1 MARDVKLMTSEIVK
15 GLVMQPI
22 SSPKKEEEPEVQPP
36 SNVLPLQPKQEP
48 PQPVTAPLDTAP
60 KPVHPLTQRALQ
72 NWDLTADMD
81 ANELAINRI
90 LARKLNMP
98 LGVIQ
103 NAHPSMRKRMLER
116 QDVQKALQLESV
128 TRRKLAEN
136 AEIAGI
142 LRGDVDKT
150 LASENAVKRMARG
163 LSGQPSAEEAAW
175 DEVFREDDQTTSL
188 VGGTITGAARG
199 TLRAK
204 AGLLV
209 SWAEQLAEIA
219 DAKGKSFSEVYLEN
233 VLQKTAAPSRSPYLG
248 YKEKGIQAMSSLIT
262 SIPSAII
269 EKVFAPDTDEEQDVL
284 RTRSSEAFTAAFE
297 TMRRAEAIP
306 RSEHSKRFLTK
317 VQALKGSYLSQTAQ
331 FVELIVSDPL
341 GFMATSNEV
350 MAEQIPVLGAGA
362 LTSRFFGAGAG
373 MAVATGGN
381 YAQERF
387 MLTPDRI
394 KYVKEA
400 TGVDMSTK
408 EGLQK
413 YMTDP
418 SVRQAFIDYGVG
430 RGIPI
435 AVAQLAS
442 LGLMRQIW
450 KGGLSRTAKFGSSTA
465 ANMVLEGAGEAGA
478 MTFSGGDFVFSEV
491 LLEAFA
497 GAHPVMVGAEAYTSI
512 AGDVQDRA
520 DAKKAKEWLKGAS
533 ELRESMSTIEDEKR
547 DAAVEVVSERFL
559 EEGVDEVAI
568 DAEQLLLFDDK
579 ADADVL
585 DTLGVDR
592 AEVTEAANEGSSV
605 EVSVDTFVRHI
616 IGQDGFEALWEHTR
630 PLGRPATDVEAVE
643 YEEQG
648 IDQQMRDM
656 EQRALDRIGPNLGP
670 ETAAK
675 LSKDIEVIRETV
687 AQQLIALGRSSD
699 EAELD
704 AQLTA
709 KRFATRAI
717 RLTEETGQPV
727 DALALFEADNLRI
740 EGEQARLEEGFF
752 DQLSPEAEANLRER
766 LGMKFKDVVRRVDK
780 LVDGIKDFQ
789 AGKITREEWN
799 RIVDTYKPVAPF
811 DEVVAPETNAKMSEA
826 LDVNQREKLNAKV
839 ATGTY
844 VGLRLDI
851 PAYRDS
857 GVWIAAIHEAKRTGS
872 SFQAGTPLSYRSTAA
887 LRAPKGGK
895 ITFGVVEPGA
905 LKFATQQV
913 SSKGIKFP
921 KNTFAT
927 IRGELVNRSEA
938 ENTRLA
944 EEALNDPAVLQDDGT
959 YKGWVQVGMD
969 PERHSYFYDRADANR
984 PILEAEEVIQIGPQV
999 LAKNPVYGN
1008 QATFLF
1014 QEAASLQ
1021 SQPLEVTG
1029 TGRGGRVT
1037 NWDFAEAL
1045 TERHL
1050 EEHGRSLDV
1059 TNEQDRAVVMEAL
1072 QAEYT
1077 EQIEQQD
1084 TGAGWYVEDIAEA
1097 IEVTKLIIPELSE
1110 PANRDLFLTLAAL
1123 LSPQEKPLQNWEKA
1137 IDAME
1142 QFLENG
1148 VMPEKKSNNMGFGV
1162 NAKALPLLQHLID
1175 TQGGVEAALEWIQT
1189 PHTGKELAEVRRAS
1203 GLYKEGDKTR
1213 PVKDFLASEVALGD
1227 TVLGIYMFGPKVGD
1241 FMMNST
1247 GIDPEAVTVD
1257 LWLARTY
1264 NRHIGRL
1271 LDVSPKMKED
1281 RAIVSEL
1288 RGKGERK
1295 LIKGLVTE
1303 LAEANGITPS
1313 AMQAALWY
1321 FEQRLFRNHGI
1332 NSESTN
1338 FAGAAES
1345 AARKREIP
1353 LVSRAAEDAQGVGA
1367 TEAGEL
1373 QGSPPF
1379 LEQTGEARD
1388 RGGRDTGGGVTP
1400 LAGAPTIQ
1408 GATGPDPALV
1418 RVAEDYAAKA
1428 NIPLSRQ
1435 SEYVVV
1441 DEEFASRVASAYEE
1455 MAHAPNDPAV
1465 KAAYASLIEQ
1475 TLAQYEALTEA
1486 GYTFTFF
1493 DSETDPYEGNP
1504 WNAMRDLRANKTM
1517 AVYGTYDG
1525 YGTEG
1530 ITGAAIEENPML
1542 ADTGLRW
1549 PDQGGEE
1556 RMVTAND
1563 LFRAVH
1569 DAFGHGLEGAGFRAR
1584 GEENAWQAHVRLF
1597 TGDAVAAI
1605 TSETR
1610 GQNSW
1615 LNFGPHG
1622 ENNQTAKLEDTV
1634 FAEQKTGLM
1643 PSWTWEENVTGDVA
1657 TPFEQTGA
1665 QDAPRG
1671 GFTPSDL
1678 TIPDQDGNPV
1688 NLIQIFQKAD
1698 VSTFL
1703 HESGHFWLE
1712 QLKADAAAVGGQFQR
1727 DFDIVKKWWG
1737 SRSLEIKEEAIRRAK
1752 KKKDSASVAALQ
1764 KMTDAQV
1771 KTYIRQGDLRGEGAT
1786 RWLSIAM
1793 HEQFARGVEDYFYK
1807 GEAPSLDLASL
1818 FTAFKVWM
1826 QSLFMRIRSM
1836 DRVTLSPEVSAVM
1849 NRMLASDEEIAMME
1863 GQYEMTSLF
1872 DNAAEGG
1879 FTAAQFT
1886 ANNKSLDRAKRESKA
1901 RQLAKHLREEN
1912 RINRK
1917 WWQDELERVKE
1928 EASLEVARSRPY
1940 RLIYGLT
1947 QQGLIDG
1954 STLEDVE
1961 KVDRID
1967 KKMLAAILERE
1978 GYALSDLPKGAS
1990 NKNIYMEGGAEPGV
2004 VAAAYGYNDVFEMIL
2019 ELVETAPYDTEVE
2032 VRSDNKMNDLH
2043 GSLETE
2049 GLPEAIASIHGDHVA
2064 RHMAAELEAL
2074 RTTEPA
2080 FKPAFIRM
2088 YAKRRIQEVTLS
2100 NAKPHKFLAEE
2111 RRHAKA
2117 AKRAVKAG
2125 DRVAAYQHQ
2134 FQRLV
2139 NHRLAEEAIR
2149 AQKVITRESAYLR
2162 ELKRKGRKFRSVEAA
2177 YVDKIMALVDVVD
2190 FSAPLTDRSRLH
2202 AELLAIN
2209 KFISERAENDGAIL
2223 EMPAWVTDK
2232 DKLENV
2238 NNMTY
2243 AEFLELSRTVRSFE
2257 KQGKLAKSLIV
2268 GKENRDRAA
2277 TKAKMIAALDS
2288 RDKSKVSDILRKNAG
2303 THPPMSDVLEGSL
2316 DPIRS
2321 QGGAVLAQLDAQML
2335 KIEFLLEALDGEPL
2349 GVWHQALFQPFQ
2361 DAENAKN
2368 TLMKEVLDVVSEQ
2381 ISSLPRRGLSK
2392 GMGQQIDVGQNE
2404 GGLGFPGLKLRRGQL
2419 IMLALNSGNA
2429 SNLDKLIRGMGG
2441 DKEAGIEGQG
2451 WNINEE
2457 LIDDALQQLT
2467 KEEWDLVKAVWEQ
2480 AEKLWPMV
2488 ERVYRNENGM
2498 APDRVEPR
2506 TIDTPFGPVTGGYF
2520 PMIYNHQAPSD
2531 MPTDKIAEMSALEM
2545 MQEQIGKVSVNSS
2558 MTKARTGF
2566 AAAVDLNLE
2575 NLTRGLDASIHYI
2588 THYEAVR
2595 NAAKILGDGQIKG
2608 ALDDKVGVAYTRILK
2623 QWLSAVSANNG
2634 DRPPMGMMDHIIG
2647 RIASNTT
2654 ATMLGFSYT
2663 TLFAQ
2668 TLGLTSSIDRFAADT
2683 TYGPISLLEIKK
2695 DLVHAI
2701 GLTMIGAHREIIVGN
2716 EANETPPLSPFMKFR
2731 RDSVDRDIQQ
2741 AQKNLQGSKD
2751 PFAITARLGMSAIAN
2766 AQFWSVDLPVWI
2778 AAYNRALRAEPQDTQ
2793 KAVNYA
2799 DRVVRLT
2806 QSSGAIKDLS
2816 AVMRNNKGLWKA
2828 VTMFMTWF
2836 SALYAMLREI
2846 GVEGVK
2852 NISSNP
2858 GSATMKVASRI
2869 FVLLVLQS
2877 IGMGLIRGELPDW
2890 EPEDEEDDSM
2900 LKWLAKDVGKT
2911 AVGGIPILRD
2921 IVNGLTTDYGYS
2933 GSPLAQ
2939 VATSIIQIGEDGI
2952 EMVEGWFD
2960 DMDLDLE
2967 MEESWEDTMKA
2978 LRPYILLGGT
2988 LTGLPAIQA
2997 NRTLKGLGALW
3008 DDEDDFEWGDLIR
3021 GRTKKQLELR
3031 EDAY

>member
-1 MARDVKLMTSEIVK
+1 
-15 GLVMQPI
+15 
-22 SSPKKEEEPEVQPP
+22 
-36 SNVLPLQPKQEP
+36 
-48 PQPVTAPLDTAP
+48 
-60 KPVHPLTQRALQ
+60 
-72 NWDLTADMD
+72 MD

-740 EGEQARLEEGFF
+740 EGER
-752 DQLSPEAEANLRER
+752 
-766 LGMKFKDVVRRVDK
+766 
-780 LVDGIKDFQ
+780 Q
-789 AGKITREEWN
+789 AGEVPAGTFFSGTLTPVKAPLEGVNYVRTGPESWVAELDGEQIGRISVIEGAGYVDAVQIFDEKYKRKGIATELYKQVEKDIGRRLFPSPTGIFPDAMGFWKNRLAQMPREE
-799 RIVDTYKPVAPF
+799 AQALL
-811 DEVVAPETNAKMSEA
+811 DESVRVSE
-826 LDVNQREKLNAKV
+826 
-839 ATGTY
+839 
-844 VGLRLDI
+844 
-851 PAYRDS
+851 S
-857 GVWIAAIHEAKRTGS
+857 
-872 SFQAGTPLSYRSTAA
+872 
-887 LRAPKGGK
+887 
-895 ITFGVVEPGA
+895 
-905 LKFATQQV
+905 
-913 SSKGIKFP
+913 KFP
-921 KNTFAT
+921 KGVPKSIQSNLDELRKTLSFEQEHLEGEPEFIFNQDAPHGDYVNSVSELKNPVNNRKVGPIYRPVAKKDIPKKTRTVYKLMKTFPSRPGVLYPLYAKPQDGVQGYTFGEWYLAESQRPAIGGKDLALRPGIHAVVNPVFDQGKAGAKGPPRVWVEVEVPAISAKTQKESDASPVLANGMRSGITNRLIGPKESYDYKTNPNASTDAGGWPITGSMRAVRVVPNSEIETVLREAGLEHQIENSMSRLSDDEVTALNAQMEKVAAALNPEIREQAEEYAATSFEQAPTFAQDVFDADQLYNEAALSDDGNHT
-927 IRGELVNRSEA
+927 HRISSRLPTTKQAQEDPVATPLTVDLASMKADREKFEYNMQLIAGQLMPDPAYAGFTTNETDPDAIAEAFIEHVVDNLLWLHDQVPAETRERSRQWYVGA
-938 ENTRLA
+938 RAVTTRLA
-944 EEALNDPAVLQDDGT
+944 KQYNMPDQAVAAVMAALSPQKDWFQNASLGERVIDIHEKFTRGNRAGERLDKAGIDFLMEKFGNAKNKKTGQYRYRDMIESMAKTPYDKLETTTAKAMWLRAWDETHNPRGYRVLTPEGDWIGKAEGKAGWGSLVEIGKAIEALEDASFENLTKTMGSKNKV
-959 YKGWVQVGMD
+959 
-969 PERHSYFYDRADANR
+969 RNFYNN
-984 PILEAEEVIQIGPQV
+984 ILSPHNE
-999 LAKNPVYGN
+999 YG
-1008 QATFLF
+1008 
-1014 QEAASLQ
+1014 
-1021 SQPLEVTG
+1021 
-1029 TGRGGRVT
+1029 
-1037 NWDFAEAL
+1037 
-1045 TERHL
+1045 
-1050 EEHGRSLDV
+1050 DV
-1059 TNEQDRAVVMEAL
+1059 TIDTHAVA
-1072 QAEYT
+1072 
-1077 EQIEQQD
+1077 
-1084 TGAGWYVEDIAEA
+1084 
-1097 IEVTKLIIPELSE
+1097 
-1110 PANRDLFLTLAAL
+1110 AAL
-1123 LSPQEKPLQNWEKA
+1123 LRPLAGGSTEVHHN
-1137 IDAME
+1137 
-1142 QFLENG
+1142 FG
-1148 VMPEKKSNNMGFGV
+1148 SSPEKKKQPEGWVAAKNNNNTGAHGTYGIY
-1162 NAKALPLLQHLID
+1162 AEAYRRAAEAR
-1175 TQGGVEAALEWIQT
+1175 GVEAREMQSITW
-1189 PHTGKELAEVRRAS
+1189 
-1203 GLYKEGDKTR
+1203 
-1213 PVKDFLASEVALGD
+1213 
-1227 TVLGIYMFGPKVGD
+1227 
-1241 FMMNST
+1241 
-1247 GIDPEAVTVD
+1247 EAVRGLFTAKFKAQDNNVAD
-1257 LWLARTY
+1257 IDAIWVLYDNGELTLNEARQQV
-1264 NRHIGRL
+1264 L
-1271 LDVSPKMKED
+1271 
-1281 RAIVSEL
+1281 
-1288 RGKGERK
+1288 ER
-1295 LIKGLVTE
+1295 
-1303 LAEANGITPS
+1303 ANGIEEP
-1313 AMQAALWY
+1313 AWV
-1321 FEQRLFRNHGI
+1321 H
-1332 NSESTN
+1332 
-1338 FAGAAES
+1338 
-1345 AARKREIP
+1345 
-1353 LVSRAAEDAQGVGA
+1353 
-1367 TEAGEL
+1367 
-1373 QGSPPF
+1373 
-1379 LEQTGEARD
+1379 ARD
-1388 RGGRDTGGGVTP
+1388 RGDEESQVASYDGELSGIRVPRRSTRGGG
-1400 LAGAPTIQ
+1400 AGVGFPQ
-1408 GATGPDPALV
+1408 G
-1418 RVAEDYAAKA
+1418 
-1428 NIPLSRQ
+1428 
-1435 SEYVVV
+1435 
-1441 DEEFASRVASAYEE
+1441 
-1455 MAHAPNDPAV
+1455 
-1465 KAAYASLIEQ
+1465 
-1475 TLAQYEALTEA
+1475 
-1486 GYTFTFF
+1486 
-1493 DSETDPYEGNP
+1493 
-1504 WNAMRDLRANKTM
+1504 
-1517 AVYGTYDG
+1517 
-1525 YGTEG
+1525 
-1530 ITGAAIEENPML
+1530 
-1542 ADTGLRW
+1542 
-1549 PDQGGEE
+1549 DQG
-1556 RMVTAND
+1556 
-1563 LFRAVH
+1563 
-1569 DAFGHGLEGAGFRAR
+1569 
-1584 GEENAWQAHVRLF
+1584 QA
-1597 TGDAVAAI
+1597 
-1605 TSETR
+1605 
-1610 GQNSW
+1610 
-1615 LNFGPHG
+1615 
-1622 ENNQTAKLEDTV
+1622 
-1634 FAEQKTGLM
+1634 
-1643 PSWTWEENVTGDVA
+1643 
-1657 TPFEQTGA
+1657 
-1665 QDAPRG
+1665 RG

-1678 TIPDQDGNPV
+1678 ITDQDGNPV

-1826 QSLFMRIRSM
+1826 QALFIRIRSM
-1836 DRVTLSPEVSAVM
+1836 DRVSLSPEVSAVM

-1928 EASLEVARSRPY
+1928 EVSLEVARSRPY

-2716 EANETPPLSPFMKFR
+2716 EANGTPPLSPFMKFR

-2836 SALYAMLREI
+2836 SALYAMLREV

>member
-1 MARDVKLMTSEIVK
+1 MTSEIIR
-15 GLVMQPI
+15 GLVMQP
-22 SSPKKEEEPEVQPP
+22 SSSLKKEEEPEVQPP
-36 SNVLPLQPKQEP
+36 VNVLPLQPKQKP
-48 PQPVTAPLDTAP
+48 PQPVTAPLATAST
-60 KPVHPLTQRALQ
+60 PVHPLTQRALQ

-103 NAHPSMRKRMLER
+103 KAHPSMRKRMMER

-163 LSGQPSAEEAAW
+163 VSGQPSAEEAAW
-175 DEVFREDDQTTSL
+175 DEVFRKDDQETSL

-204 AGLLV
+204 AGILV
-209 SWAEQLAEIA
+209 AWAEQLAEIA
-219 DAKGKSFSEVYLEN
+219 DAQGKSFVDVYMEN
-233 VLQKTAAPSRSPYLG
+233 VYEDAFELPATDPLDDKKKRILTLSDFITA
-248 YKEKGIQAMSSLIT
+248 
-262 SIPSAII
+262 IPSTII
-269 EKVFAPDTDEEQDVL
+269 EKVFAPDTAEEQDVL
-284 RTRSSEAFTAAFE
+284 RAKSSGAFTAAFE
-297 TMRRAEAIP
+297 TMRRSEAIP
-306 RSEHSKRFLTK
+306 RSEQSKRFLAK
-317 VQALKGSYLSQTAQ
+317 VHTLKGSFLSQTAQ
-331 FVELIVSDPL
+331 FVGLIVNDPV

-362 LTSRFFGAGAG
+362 VTSRFFGAGAG
-373 MAVATGGN
+373 IAVSTGGN

-400 TGVDMSTK
+400 TNVDLSTK
-408 EGLQK
+408 EGLKK

-418 SVRQAFIDYGVG
+418 SVREAFIDYGVG
-430 RGIPI
+430 RGVPI

-442 LGLMRQIW
+442 LGLMRYIW

-520 DAKKAKEWLKGAS
+520 DAKKAKEWLKGAT
-533 ELRESMSTIEDEKR
+533 ELRESMSTLEEEKR

-579 ADADVL
+579 ADIDVL
-585 DTLGVDR
+585 DTLGIDR
-592 AEVTEAANEGSSV
+592 ADVTEAANEGSSV

-630 PLGRPATDVEAVE
+630 PAGRPATDVEAVE

-648 IDQQMRDM
+648 IEQKMREL
-656 EQRALDRIGPNLGP
+656 EQRALDRIGPNLDP
-670 ETAAK
+670 KTAAK
-675 LSKDIEVIRETV
+675 LSEDVEVIRETV
-687 AQQLIALGRSSD
+687 AQQLIELGRSSD
-699 EAELD
+699 EAELA

-709 KRFATRAI
+709 KKFATRAI

-740 EGEQARLEEGFF
+740 EGEQARVEAPTFEQV
-752 DQLSPEAEANLRER
+752 DRIKLSY
-766 LGMKFKDVVRRVDK
+766 KDVTERTPALNEAARRRRAGEITAEEYAKEVDK
-780 LVDGIKDFQ
+780 LKTVLPFE
-789 AGKITREEWN
+789 AVPEPATTEEM
-799 RIVDTYKPVAPF
+799 RG
-811 DEVVAPETNAKMSEA
+811 A
-826 LDVNQREKLNAKV
+826 LDKRKKEKLGKADQIPV
-839 ATGTY
+839 GQR

-851 PAYRDS
+851 PAYRDH
-857 GVWIAAIHEAKRTGS
+857 GVWVPTIHNTPVGNVHEAAVRITNVDLMPTEGEQQKAAQAFDDPDRTKKSPFARMDGD
-872 SFQAGTPLSYRSTAA
+872 FQSAD
-887 LRAPKGGK
+887 
-895 ITFGVVEPGA
+895 V
-905 LKFATQQV
+905 
-913 SSKGIKFP
+913 
-921 KNTFAT
+921 
-927 IRGELVNRSEA
+927 
-938 ENTRLA
+938 
-944 EEALNDPAVLQDDGT
+944 EALTARAQEVINDPEWT
-959 YKGWVQVGMD
+959 QVGYD
-969 PERHSYFYDRADANR
+969 PERHSFFYDRSDQR
-984 PILEAEEVIQIGPQV
+984 PIVSADEVIQVGPLV
-999 LAKNPVYGN
+999 LAKNVQYGD
-1008 QATFLF
+1008 AETFLF
-1014 QEAASLQ
+1014 QDGALTTPDSEIKGSVEGEADDKRWRVLKPKKTKGGKFLGTPEWVKTARDLGKLRTLLRKLTKEGNPGRYWYEDSA
-1021 SQPLEVTG
+1021 LEALRITNGDYVQAEKFIGLLAIYSPQTG
-1029 TGRGGRVT
+1029 VFPNTGFAIKAYTQWKNGEKVNVKTDIQDEKATAWLEQGKDWGGRKVNSFYLNLMKELLTSADAVT
-1037 NWDFAEAL
+1037 LEKLAL
-1045 TERHL
+1045 PD
-1050 EEHGRSLDV
+1050 DV
-1059 TNEQDRAVVMEAL
+1059 V
-1072 QAEYT
+1072 
-1077 EQIEQQD
+1077 
-1084 TGAGWYVEDIAEA
+1084 
-1097 IEVTKLIIPELSE
+1097 SE
-1110 PANRDLFLTLAAL
+1110 
-1123 LSPQEKPLQNWEKA
+1123 
-1137 IDAME
+1137 IDA
-1142 QFLENG
+1142 
-1148 VMPEKKSNNMGFGV
+1148 
-1162 NAKALPLLQHLID
+1162 A
-1175 TQGGVEAALEWIQT
+1175 
-1189 PHTGKELAEVRRAS
+1189 
-1203 GLYKEGDKTR
+1203 
-1213 PVKDFLASEVALGD
+1213 
-1227 TVLGIYMFGPKVGD
+1227 
-1241 FMMNST
+1241 
-1247 GIDPEAVTVD
+1247 TVD
-1257 LWLARTY
+1257 LWVLRAMGYELDAAGGSEGLAGKYSFSENEIR
-1264 NRHIGRL
+1264 RL
-1271 LDVSPKMKED
+1271 AGVLN
-1281 RAIVSEL
+1281 SEL
-1288 RGKGERK
+1288 QQGERRW
-1295 LIKGLVTE
+1295 LPHQV
-1303 LAEANGITPS
+1303 
-1313 AMQAALWY
+1313 QAALWTAIKGRY
-1321 FEQRLFRNHGI
+1321 EVPTVKKKTIEESVKKGYSKYDDETGKWTAPPQNTPNKVEHMKIWRKHALAALDEDVQKSVETAKGSFGTMLNRIAQNITWEAVPSEDLNHDI
-1332 NSESTN
+1332 T
-1338 FAGAAES
+1338 S
-1345 AARKREIP
+1345 ADLEVR
-1353 LVSRAAEDAQGVGA
+1353 QQF
-1367 TEAGEL
+1367 TE
-1373 QGSPPF
+1373 
-1379 LEQTGEARD
+1379 EAIGLIVD
-1388 RGGRDTGGGVTP
+1388 DTG
-1400 LAGAPTIQ
+1400 
-1408 GATGPDPALV
+1408 
-1418 RVAEDYAAKA
+1418 
-1428 NIPLSRQ
+1428 
-1435 SEYVVV
+1435 
-1441 DEEFASRVASAYEE
+1441 
-1455 MAHAPNDPAV
+1455 H
-1465 KAAYASLIEQ
+1465 
-1475 TLAQYEALTEA
+1475 
-1486 GYTFTFF
+1486 
-1493 DSETDPYEGNP
+1493 
-1504 WNAMRDLRANKTM
+1504 DL
-1517 AVYGTYDG
+1517 
-1525 YGTEG
+1525 
-1530 ITGAAIEENPML
+1530 L
-1542 ADTGLRW
+1542 ADQVGVPLNLAELGTG
-1549 PDQGGEE
+1549 GY
-1556 RMVTAND
+1556 
-1563 LFRAVH
+1563 
-1569 DAFGHGLEGAGFRAR
+1569 AGDI
-1584 GEENAWQAHVRLF
+1584 N
-1597 TGDAVAAI
+1597 TNAI
-1605 TSETR
+1605 TTLIPVKPA
-1610 GQNSW
+1610 GV
-1615 LNFGPHG
+1615 FD
-1622 ENNQTAKLEDTV
+1622 NQTALDYARAIQYIFKQDAVPVFRAESKLDVSKDYSVRNSKGKSVKSFPTQAEAEAEIVARREKLEASTKKDGTLKSGVQEKLDDLDNWSVQGGSLARGLRISFKAPLDQQSEEVFYQRLRKHLGKDAGYSKINGEIVVINFRDDT
-1634 FAEQKTGLM
+1634 TGLPFM
-1643 PSWTWEENVTGDVA
+1643 NDEAFLDGIEAMEKEDGETLNISKTEKFGSEGQYGPVHDWSAEPDGQVVLDTIDTSRRPDFQSWVRDRREAFEAVLKRYEGTELEARQEELALRRTA
-1657 TPFEQTGA
+1657 PAPAFEQTGA
-1665 QDAPRG
+1665 QDVPRG

-1678 TIPDQDGNPV
+1678 ITDQDGNPV
-1688 NLIQIFQKAD
+1688 NLIQIFEKAD
-1698 VSTFL
+1698 QSTFL

-1712 QLKADAAAVGGQFQR
+1712 QLKSDAAAVGGQFQR
-1727 DFDIVKKWWG
+1727 DFDIVTKWWG
-1737 SRSLEIKEEAIRRAK
+1737 SRSLEIKDEAIRRAK
-1752 KKKDSASVAALQ
+1752 KKKDKASVAALQ

-1771 KTYIRQGDLRGEGAT
+1771 KAYIRQGDLRGEGAN

-1807 GEAPSLDLASL
+1807 GEAPSIDLASL
-1818 FTAFKVWM
+1818 FTSFKVWV
-1826 QSLFMRIRSM
+1826 QSLFIRIRSM
-1836 DRVTLSPEVSAVM
+1836 DKVSLSPEVTGVLNS
-1849 NRMLASDEEIAMME
+1849 MLASDEEIAMME

-1872 DNAAEGG
+1872 DTAAEGG
-1879 FTAAQFT
+1879 FTAEQFA
-1886 ANNKSLDRAKRESKA
+1886 ANNKSIDRAKRESKA
-1901 RQLAKHLREEN
+1901 RHLAKHLREEN
-1912 RINRK
+1912 RVKKK
-1917 WWQDELERVKE
+1917 WWQDEKERLKE
-1928 EASLEVARSRPY
+1928 EVSLEVARSRPY

-1967 KKMLAAILERE
+1967 KKMLSVILEKE

-2004 VAAAYGYNDVFEMIL
+2004 VAAAYGYNDVFEMLL
-2019 ELVETAPYDTEVE
+2019 ELVETVPYATEVE

-2049 GLPEAIASIHGDHVA
+2049 GLPEAIASIHGDHVV
-2064 RHMAAELEAL
+2064 RHMAVELEAL

-2117 AKRAVKAG
+2117 AKRAIKAG
-2125 DRVAAYQHQ
+2125 DKVAAYQHQ

-2149 AQKVITRESAYLR
+2149 AQKMITRESAYLR

-2177 YVDKIMALVDVVD
+2177 YVDKILALVNVVD
-2190 FSAPLTDRSRLH
+2190 FSAPLTDKARLH

-2209 KFISERAENDGAIL
+2209 KFIAERAENDGAIL

-2277 TKAKMIAALDS
+2277 TKAKMIAALDG
-2288 RDKSKVSDILRKNAG
+2288 RNKSTVSDILRKNAG
-2303 THPPMSDVLEGSL
+2303 THPPMSDVFEGSL
-2316 DPIRS
+2316 DPVRS

-2349 GVWHQALFQPFQ
+2349 GIWQQTLFQPFQ

-2368 TLMKEVLDVVSEQ
+2368 TLMKEVLDVVAEK

-2392 GMGQQIDVGQNE
+2392 GMGKRVDVGQDK
-2404 GGLGFPGLKLRRGQL
+2404 GGLGFPGLTVRRSHL

-2441 DKEAGIEGQG
+2441 NKEAGIKGQG
-2451 WNINEE
+2451 WNISEE
-2457 LIDDALQQLT
+2457 LLDEALQQLT
-2467 KEEWDLVKAVWEQ
+2467 KEEWDLVKAVWAQ

-2488 ERVYRNENGM
+2488 ERVYRNENGV
-2498 APDRVEPR
+2498 APERVEPR

-2531 MPTDKIAEMSALEM
+2531 IATDKIAEMSALEM

-2608 ALDDKVGVAYTRILK
+2608 ALDDKIGVAYTRILK

-2634 DRPPMGMMDHIIG
+2634 ERPPMGIMDHVIG

-2668 TLGLTSSIDRFAADT
+2668 TLGLTSAIDRFAADT

-2701 GLTMIGAHREIIVGN
+2701 GLTMIGAHRDIIVGN
-2716 EANETPPLSPFMKFR
+2716 EANGTPPLSTFMQFR
-2731 RDSVDRDIQQ
+2731 RDNVDRDIQQ
-2741 AQKNLQGSKD
+2741 AQKNLRGAKD
-2751 PFAITARLGMSAIAN
+2751 PLAITARLGMSAIAN

-2806 QSSGAIKDLS
+2806 QSSGSIKDLS
-2816 AVMRNNKGLWKA
+2816 AVMRNNKGLWKT

-2836 SALYAMLREI
+2836 SALYAMLREV
-2846 GVEGVK
+2846 GVEFKDDVRSK
-2852 NISSNP
+2852 P
-2858 GSATMKVASRI
+2858 GRATMRVASRV
-2869 FVLLVLQS
+2869 FTLLVLQS

-2890 EPEDEEDDSM
+2890 EPEDEDDESM
-2900 LKWLAKDVGKT
+2900 AGWLAKDVAKT
-2911 AVGGIPILRD
+2911 AVGGIPIVRD
-2921 IVNGLTTDYGYS
+2921 LINGLTTDYGYS

-2939 VATSIIQIGEDGI
+2939 VATSIIQIGEDGL
-2952 EMVEGWFD
+2952 EMAEGWFD
-2960 DMDLDLE
+2960 DGLDFE
-2967 MEESWEDTMKA
+2967 MEKSWEETMTA

-2988 LTGLPAIQA
+2988 LTGLPAIQV
-2997 NRTLKGLGALW
+2997 NRTLKGLAALW
-3008 DDEDDFEWGDLIR
+3008 DDEMNFQWGDIIR

-3031 EDAY
+3031 DPLGD